1 MNKLERTIA
10 ADAAIKAVLLQRRRR
25 RRIHALSLA
34 LTVGLISAVTALTL
48 IHPAPSTV
56 NVPGQPRPAV
66 AEPPKTVYDTPPSPQ
81 QTQETEPERVVRRHE
96 TVEEVTSFVDHTIPQ
111 INMVTVTEPQ
121 RQKSAAQKTVT
132 PSAPAPLHTTCTVH
146 ESVSGRTL
154 YSDGYVI
161 KVTNSGVYAADS
173 VDKEMTKLPLSGE
186 PNWVTYCGG
195 WLHYKDGDQ
204 AYLYDMASGKET
216 AVSSDVDLDYMA
228 ELDGKRFCFEV
239 RGGKLL
245 QLDPIGG
252 TQEVLFEHERLT
264 ERLALAGHWLFFF
277 ADDEPTGAWGSSY
290 YNLQLYRR
298 DLLTGETL
306 ALFHVNYSVDF
317 RYADSDKAVFL
328 MGNGLNQFGYNEV
341 RGPFYR
347 YTVYANGDYAISEE
361 QCEEEWHSY
370 YYTDSFSLYK
380 QAGVW
385 RVYDYRTERV
395 TDLSGWEEGTWWRH
409 SCSTDSDTI
418 AVPLQ
423 DDNDAVRLQML
434 TLENGEPQLLRADF
448 TLKEHET
455 PVRITRNGVYM
466 VEEVSRWTEN
476 EKGNIF
482 HETHYF
488 LHFVP
493 FKS

>member
-10 ADAAIKAVLLQRRRR
+10 ADAVIKTVLLQRRRR
-25 RRIHALSLA
+25 RRVKALSLA
-34 LTVGLISAVTALTL
+34 LIVAMLSTVAVLGL
-48 IHPAPSTV
+48 IHPAPSSV
-56 NVPGQPRPAV
+56 NTLYQPRPAV
-66 AEPPKTVYDTPPSPQ
+66 AEPPKVVYDSQPSPQ
-81 QTQETEPERVVRRHE
+81 PTQQSATTPVTRRHE
-96 TVEEVTSFVDHTIPQ
+96 MVEEVTSYVDYTIPQ
-111 INMVTVTEPQ
+111 INVVTVTEPR
-121 RQKSAAQKTVT
+121 RQEGAAQKTVT
-132 PSAPAPLHTTCTVH
+132 PSAPVPLHTTCTVH
-146 ESVSGRTL
+146 KAVSGSSL
-154 YSDGYVI
+154 YCDGYD
-161 KVTNSGVYAADS
+161 VTATDNGVFIADS
-173 VDKEMTKLPLSGE
+173 VGEMTRLPLSCLPE
-186 PNWVTYCGG
+186 RLTYCGG
-195 WLHYKDGDQ
+195 LLHYKDDDQ

-216 AVSSDVDLDYMA
+216 AVDSDVRLGCMA

-239 RGGKLL
+239 RDGKLL

-277 ADDEPTGAWGSSY
+277 ADDEQIGAWGSSY

-328 MGNGLNQFGYNEV
+328 MGNGLNQFGYDEV

-347 YTVYANGDYAISEE
+347 YTVYANGDYTISEE
-361 QCEEEWHSY
+361 PCDEEWRSCY
-370 YYTDSFSLYK
+370 LADSFVLYE
-380 QAGVW
+380 QAGAW
-385 RVYDYRTERV
+385 RVYDYRAERV

-466 VEEVSRWTEN
+466 VEDVSRWTEN

-482 HETHYF
+482 HEPRYV
-488 LHFVP
+488 LRFVP

>member
-10 ADAAIKAVLLQRRRR
+10 ADAAIKAVLLRRRRR
-25 RRIHALSLA
+25 RRINALSLA
-34 LTVGLISAVTALTL
+34 LTVGMISAVTALTL

-56 NVPGQPRPAV
+56 NVSEQPRPAV

-96 TVEEVTSFVDHTIPQ
+96 TMEEVTSFVDHTIPQ
-111 INMVTVTEPQ
+111 INVVTVTEPQ
-121 RQKSAAQKTVT
+121 RQESAAPKVVT

-146 ESVSGRTL
+146 ESVGGRTL

-173 VDKEMTKLPLSGE
+173 VDKEMTKLPISCA
-186 PNWVTYCGG
+186 PVWVTYCGG
-195 WLHYKDGDQ
+195 WLHYKDDDQ

-264 ERLALAGHWLFFF
+264 EHLALAGHWLFFF

-306 ALFHVNYSVDF
+306 ALFHVNHSVDF
-317 RYADSDKAVFL
+317 RYADSDRVVFL
-328 MGNGLNQFGYNEV
+328 MGNGRNQFGYNEV

-370 YYTDSFSLYK
+370 CDTDSFSLYE

-385 RVYDYRTERV
+385 HVYDYRTGRV
-395 TDLSGWEEGTWWRH
+395 TDLSGWEDDDETRWYSIG
-409 SCSTDSDTI
+409 SKSDMIAISAEDSDAI
-418 AVPLQ
+418 
-423 DDNDAVRLQML
+423 RLQML
-434 TLENGEPQLLRADF
+434 TLENGEPQLFR
-448 TLKEHET
+448 TEIPRKEHKT
-455 PVRITRNGVYM
+455 PVTVTRNGVYL
-466 VEEVSRWTEN
+466 VEDASQWVVDMYGYHDLAERYYLR
-476 EKGNIF
+476 F
-482 HETHYF
+482 R
-488 LHFVP
+488 P
-493 FKS
+493 FN

>member
-10 ADAAIKAVLLQRRRR
+10 ADAAIKAVLLRRRRR
-25 RRIHALSLA
+25 RRINALSLA
-34 LTVGLISAVTALTL
+34 LTVGMISAVTALTL

-81 QTQETEPERVVRRHE
+81 QTQGTEPERVVRRHE

-121 RQKSAAQKTVT
+121 RQESAAQKTVT

-146 ESVSGRTL
+146 ESVGGRTL

-161 KVTNSGVYAADS
+161 KVTDSGVYAADS

-216 AVSSDVDLDYMA
+216 AVSSDVDLDHTA
-228 ELDGKRFCFEV
+228 ELDGTLFCFEV
-239 RGGKLL
+239 RDGKLL
-245 QLDPIGG
+245 QLDPFGG

-317 RYADSDKAVFL
+317 RYADSDRVVFL
-328 MGNGLNQFGYNEV
+328 MGNSRNQFGYDRVE
-341 RGPFYR
+341 GSFYR

-361 QCEEEWHSY
+361 QCKEEWLSY
-370 YYTDSFSLYK
+370 YGTDWFTLYE

-385 RVYDYRTERV
+385 HVYDYRTGRV
-395 TDLSGWEEGTWWRH
+395 TDLSGWEDDETWIRH
-409 SCSTDSDTI
+409 STWSDSDMI
-418 AVPLQ
+418 AISAE
-423 DDNDAVRLQML
+423 DGDAIRLQML
-434 TLENGEPQLLRADF
+434 TLENGKPQLFRTEFA
-448 TLKEHET
+448 LKEHEE
-455 PVRITRNGVYM
+455 PVEVTRNGVYM
-466 VEEVSRWTEN
+466 VEDASQWVVDKYGHYDFAER
-476 EKGNIF
+476 
-482 HETHYF
+482 YF
-488 LHFVP
+488 LRFRP
-493 FKS
+493 FD